1 MREVVVA
8 GVGMCRFWRYDG
20 EKGPYKT
27 FYELGREAV
36 INAWKDADIQW
47 RNIQAAFC
55 GSCYQGV
62 GSGHKIIGQIGLTG
76 IPIINVENACSSA
89 TSAFRLAYQAI
100 ATGMYDVCLVIG
112 VEKVPAGLIA
122 STGWPEWQMKMGFN
136 VQPAAYAMETV
147 RHMEECGS
155 TPEQFAK
162 ITVKNRKNGILNPY
176 ACFQQ
181 EVTVEEVLNSRMV
194 CKPLR
199 LLMCCPN
206 ADGAAAAIL
215 CSNHMLKIKSR
226 KVTIVASVLVSSMYG
241 VERGGG
247 SVKIQNPDRTEIAAK
262 QAYEILGY
270 GPRDIDVFEI
280 YDAMSPTELISMERL
295 GICKQG
301 EAGHLLEEGAT
312 QINGRI
318 PINPSGG
325 LMSRG
330 HPLGATGLA
339 QIAEIVWQLRG
350 EAGCR
355 QVTGAR
361 LGLCHTLGAG
371 PNCAVVILKKG

>member
-176 ACFQQ
+176 AYFQQ

-215 CSNHMLKIKSR
+215 CSNHMLKTKSR
-226 KVTIVASVLVSSMYG
+226 KVTIAAAVLVSSMYG

-262 QAYEILGY
+262 QAYEISGY